1 MVTRGSH
8 QTRKKLVGTSRLTQ
22 RQQQQ
27 QQYPIRILT
36 WIAAAAL
43 YQWPTA
49 TTFYIPYHSNNDIL
63 NMVLRQHVKIL
74 LTSNSG
80 KTDASAASQQPA
92 MNAKAPLQ
100 LTKTKKEEDNDDYG
114 NDLNARSMF
123 GTKAYWDE
131 VYCGRGDFPADTY
144 SWYTNWNELQQYI
157 KPYMSTTRPLRLF
170 IPGIG
175 NESLLI
181 DMISA
186 GYHQHHKLV
195 VQDYSHFAIE
205 RQMELLQSI
214 GCSNYWY
221 CQKEA
226 DHTLPESTGDASEA
240 DDSTISV
247 KGIELHC
254 GDITKRLPT
263 AWHQSFDIIIEKG
276 LLDAVYLSDDNHQNL
291 HAATQNLHQCL
302 NTNGILI
309 SISSVI
315 PNELRR
321 QCFPTLDRNMTCG
334 WEWIRDG
341 STDAKKA
348 GCFILRRIQ

>member
-1 MVTRGSH
+1 MVTRVS
-8 QTRKKLVGTSRLTQ
+8 QEARMKFVGTRRFT
-22 RQQQQ
+22 QQ
-27 QQYPIRILT
+27 QQYPIRILA

-43 YQWPTA
+43 YQWPTV
-49 TTFYIPYHSNNDIL
+49 TTFYISYYHNNNDIL
-63 NMVLRQHVKIL
+63 NIVLNQHVKTL
-74 LTSNSG
+74 SG
-80 KTDASAASQQPA
+80 EQPA
-92 MNAKAPLQ
+92 KDAKGPIQ
-100 LTKTKKEEDNDDYG
+100 LTKKEEDDDYG

-123 GTKAYWDE
+123 GTKAYWDD

-157 KPYMSTTRPLRLF
+157 KPYVSNTRSLRVF

-221 CQKEA
+221 CQKEE
-226 DHTLPESTGDASEA
+226 DRTFLESTRDASEA
-240 DDSTISV
+240 DDSTTSV
-247 KGIELHC
+247 KEIELHC
-254 GDITKRLPT
+254 GDITKELPT

-291 HAATQNLHQCL
+291 RAATQNLHQCL

-321 QCFPTLDRNMTCG
+321 KCFPTSDPNMASG

-341 STDAKKA
+341 STDATKA
-348 GCFILRRIQ
+348 GCFVLQQIQ